1 MKRSTKGFT
10 LIELLVVI
18 AIIGIL
24 AAILLPALARAREA
38 ARRASCQNNLKQI
51 GLVGKMY
58 ANESPAEKWPP
69 VGFDYLLPPR
79 GSGGAISIGSDDLVV
94 NFFMSIPQI
103 YPEFLTDPSIM
114 ICPSDSDNGLADVTE
129 VNCISYSPLVIV
141 PGTTQEGC
149 GGTAD
154 DSYIY
159 LSWLFDQ
166 VEDDDPTGD
175 LGPILNPILAT
186 TAFTGIIGSLQSAEC
201 YADFIARS
209 AIEIILGPTPEG
221 VEAAFLEK
229 DADCEVDTVNLGNGG
244 TGETVHRLR
253 EGIER
258 FLITDI
264 NNPAASAQGQSEIFV
279 SFDQLSTI
287 AANFSHVPGGANVLY
302 MDGHVDFLR
311 YPGDAPVNR
320 AMAVVTGG
328 LQGG

>member
-1 MKRSTKGFT
+1 MMRSKKGFT

-58 ANESPAEKWPP
+58 ANESPAEKWPA
-69 VGFDYLLPPR
+69 VGFDYLTPPN
-79 GSGGAISIGSDDLVV
+79 GNNDPIDIGSDNLVV
-94 NFFMSIPQI
+94 NFFMSIGQI
-103 YPEFLTDPSIM
+103 YPEYLTDPAIM
-114 ICPSDSDNGLADVTE
+114 VCPSDSDNELADVEDTS
-129 VNCISYSPLVIV
+129 CIAFSPLITLASGQV
-141 PGTTQEGC
+141 GC
-149 GGTAD
+149 GGAAD

-209 AIEIILGPTPEG
+209 AIEII
-221 VEAAFLEK
+221 VNDDVDAAGLER

-264 NNPAASAQGQSEIFV
+264 NNPAATAQGQSEIFV
-279 SFDQLSTI
+279 AFDQLSTI